1 MYFKLLPYICIRK
14 RNKLNPKTRKG
25 TKIMK
30 TTASN
35 TYSNYNKVQSIKAS
49 KRNWD
54 HIVLVKNGDFFE
66 AYEQDADQISGIC
79 GIGQFNRKGCLL
91 NIAGF
96 HKDQLPYNLPKLLR
110 AGREVSIWDQKA

>member
-1 MYFKLLPYICIRK
+1 MT
-14 RNKLNPKTRKG
+14 RND
-25 TKIMK
+25 
-30 TTASN
+30 
-35 TYSNYNKVQSIKAS
+35 YSIYNEVQSIKAS
-49 KRNWD
+49 KRDWD

-110 AGREVSIWDQKA
+110 AGRKVSILDK

>member
-1 MYFKLLPYICIRK
+1 MT
-14 RNKLNPKTRKG
+14 RND
-25 TKIMK
+25 
-30 TTASN
+30 
-35 TYSNYNKVQSIKAS
+35 YSIYNEVMSIKAS

-66 AYEQDADQISGIC
+66 AYEQDVDQISGIC

-110 AGREVSIWDQKA
+110 AGRKVSIWDPKA